1 MTPLYLAA
9 LLLAADP
16 KEPPKKEPAPAD
28 ADRKKQELAWAKGV
42 AEDFLR
48 AGLAGHPDM
57 AGQLLTDSLR
67 KEYKDNQSV
76 WRPIEG
82 LQVWR
87 SFKLTE
93 EVISPDA
100 DEASFRGTLA
110 DEKGVAGQD
119 VSLRVAKDTPG
130 GKWRVAFF
138 TFKDIKK

>member
-1 MTPLYLAA
+1 MTA
-9 LLLAADP
+9 LCLTVLLVAADP
-16 KEPPKKEPAPAD
+16 KDPPKTDPPPAD
-28 ADRKKQELAWAKGV
+28 ADRKKQDLAWAKGV

-48 AGLAGHPDM
+48 SGMAGHPDM
-57 AGQLLTDSLR
+57 AAQLLTDSLR

-93 EVISPDA
+93 ELISPDA

-110 DEKGVAGQD
+110 DEKGAAGQD
-119 VSLRVAKDTPG
+119 IALRVVKDTAG
-130 GKWRVAFF
+130 GKWRVAFY